1 MQIKQLEVFV
11 QVARLKSFSKAAD
24 ALYLT
29 QPTISA
35 HIGALENELGT
46 RLVVRST
53 KEIQLTPTGNILFG
67 YATQILGLCERAEQ
81 DVRTASTDVQGSLS
95 VAASTVPSQYLLP
108 RILPHLR
115 KRYPKVF
122 LQIYQG
128 DSSQVA
134 QRVFENGAELGIIGA
149 PIQKAGC
156 LCTPF
161 FSERMVIIT
170 PNTPLYRALE
180 GSITA
185 QIIRESP
192 FLTREPGS
200 GTRKRSEEFLRSIGV
215 EPKDLDLAAQLQST
229 ESILQGVK
237 NGLGIAIVSGMAA
250 ADYAHVGSILT
261 FDYDSPLLT
270 RQFYLIHHK
279 SRPHSPAAA
288 MLLQELPRFFGDPTA
303 GDRPV
308 PPLGAAAN

>member
-1 MQIKQLEVFV
+1 MQLKQLEVFV
-11 QVARLKSFSKAAD
+11 QVARLKSFSKAAE

-29 QPTISA
+29 QPTVSA
-35 HIGALENELGT
+35 HIGALESDLGT
-46 RLVVRST
+46 KLVVRST
-53 KEIQLTPTGNILFG
+53 REIRLTATGSILFG
-67 YATQILGLCERAEQ
+67 YAAQILGLCERAEQ
-81 DVRTASTDVQGSLS
+81 DVKTASSDIQGSLS

-115 KRYPKVF
+115 KRYPRVF
-122 LQIYQG
+122 FQVYQG

-134 QRVFENGAELGIIGA
+134 QRVFENGAELGIIGT

-156 LCTPF
+156 LCAPF

-170 PNTPLYRALE
+170 PNTPEYQVLE
-180 GSITA
+180 GQISA
-185 QIIRESP
+185 QVLRESP
-192 FLTREPGS
+192 FLVREPGS

-215 EPKDLDLAAQLQST
+215 EPRDLDLAAQLQST

-237 NGLGIAIVSGMAA
+237 NGLGLSIVSGMAA
-250 ADYAHVGSILT
+250 ADASHAGAVLC

-279 SRPHSPAAA
+279 TRPHSPAAA
-288 MLLQELPRFFGDPTA
+288 MLLQELPRFFRDA
-303 GDRPV
+303 GPECQ
-308 PPLGAAAN
+308 

>member
-1 MQIKQLEVFV
+1 MQLKQLEVFV
-11 QVARLKSFSKAAD
+11 HVARLKSFSKAAE

-35 HIGALENELGT
+35 HISALESELGT
-46 RLVVRST
+46 KLVVRST
-53 KEIQLTPTGNILFG
+53 REIQLTPTGSILLG
-67 YATQILGLCERAEQ
+67 YAAQILGLCERAEQ
-81 DVRTASTDVQGSLS
+81 DVKTASTDIQGSLS

-115 KRYPKVF
+115 RHYPKLF
-122 LQIYQG
+122 LQVYQG

-134 QRVFENGAELGIIGA
+134 QRVFENGAELGIIGT

-170 PNTPLYRALE
+170 PNTPEYRALGGTISVAE
-180 GSITA
+180 L
-185 QIIRESP
+185 RRSP
-192 FLTREPGS
+192 FLVREPGS
-200 GTRKRSEEFLRSIGV
+200 GTRKRGEEFLRSVGA
-215 EPKDLDLAAQLQST
+215 EPRDLNLAAMLQST

-250 ADYAHVGSILT
+250 ADYARMGDILV
-261 FDYDSPLLT
+261 FDYDSPLLN

-279 SRPHSPAAA
+279 NRPHSPAAA
-288 MLLQELPRFFGDPTA
+288 MLLQELPRFFGA
-303 GDRPV
+303 LSAV
-308 PPLGAAAN
+308 EEK

>member
-1 MQIKQLEVFV
+1 MQLKQLEVFV

-35 HIGALENELGT
+35 HISALEYELGT
-46 RLVVRST
+46 KLVVRST
-53 KEIQLTPTGNILFG
+53 KEIQLTATGSVLFG
-67 YATQILGLCERAEQ
+67 YATQILGLCARAEQ
-81 DVRTASTDVQGSLS
+81 DVRTASSDLQGALSL
-95 VAASTVPSQYLLP
+95 AASTVPSQYLLP

-115 KRYPKVF
+115 KLYPKVF
-122 LQIYQG
+122 CQIYQG

-156 LCTPF
+156 VCTPF

-170 PNTPLYRALE
+170 PNTKPYQRLNGAM
-180 GSITA
+180 SA
-185 QIIRESP
+185 QVLRESP
-192 FLTREPGS
+192 FLIREPGS
-200 GTRKRSEEFLRSIGV
+200 GTRKHSEEFLRSVGIDPR
-215 EPKDLDLAAQLQST
+215 ELNLAAQLQST

-237 NGLGIAIVSGMAA
+237 NGLGISIISGIAA
-250 ADYAHVGSILT
+250 TDFSSIGSILT
-261 FDYDSPLLT
+261 FDYDSPVLT

-279 SRPHSPAAA
+279 NRPHSPAAA
-288 MLLQELPRFFGDPTA
+288 MLLQELPRFFQDLPA
-303 GDRPV
+303 EAV
-308 PPLGAAAN
+308 P

>member
-1 MQIKQLEVFV
+1 M
-11 QVARLKSFSKAAD
+11 
-24 ALYLT
+24 
-29 QPTISA
+29 
-35 HIGALENELGT
+35 
-46 RLVVRST
+46 
-53 KEIQLTPTGNILFG
+53 
-67 YATQILGLCERAEQ
+67 
-81 DVRTASTDVQGSLS
+81 
-95 VAASTVPSQYLLP
+95 PSQYLLP
-108 RILPHLR
+108 QLLPSLR
-115 KRYPKVF
+115 QRYPKVF
-122 LQIYQG
+122 FQIYQG

-185 QIIRESP
+185 QVIRESP